1 MTGLVD
7 TWLRIPPQQR
17 KRLVLVA
24 LAALLLAW
32 ILWAA
37 RAVLGPYIL
46 GLALAYLLAPFV
58 GLLEKGLRWVG
69 KQRFL
74 GFFDKIA
81 RPLAILLAY
90 ILLIAIMVGFSAL
103 VVPLVVDQAETLWE
117 QRRVVF
123 NYFSDLVDR
132 IVAQYQ
138 LLPPEV
144 KSQIEQTLGR
154 FSDVIG
160 RAVQQALEGTAVAIS
175 YTVSLVLAILIIPF
189 WTFYLLKD
197 SRKLGKSV
205 AKSIPSQIRGDVLTI
220 VRLIDDA
227 LGAYLRGQL
236 FLGLGIGVMSTIG
249 LSILGV
255 NFAVLLG
262 LIAGVFELI
271 PNIGPI
277 LGGIPA
283 VLVAFSQDP
292 ILALWTVLFTLGIQQ
307 VENLFFAP
315 RILGRSVQLHPV
327 VVMVVLVIGSEIA
340 GLLGLFLAPVMTAV
354 LRDLFRYLYYRFRDD
369 PLPPRQALKKVHQEG
384 GFSIEV

>member
-1 MTGLVD
+1 
-7 TWLRIPPQQR
+7 
-17 KRLVLVA
+17 
-24 LAALLLAW
+24 
-32 ILWAA
+32 
-37 RAVLGPYIL
+37 
-46 GLALAYLLAPFV
+46 
-58 GLLEKGLRWVG
+58 G

-117 QRRVVF
+117 QRRAVF
-123 NYFSDLVDR
+123 DYFSDLVDR

-160 RAVQQALEGTAVAIS
+160 RAVQQTLEGTAVAIS
-175 YTVSLVLAILIIPF
+175 YTVSLVLAIFIIPF

-197 SRKLGKSV
+197 SSKLGKSV
-205 AKSIPSQIRGDVLTI
+205 VKSIPSQVRGDVLTI

-227 LGAYLRGQL
+227 FGAYLRGQL

-262 LIAGVFELI
+262 LIAGIFELI

-292 ILALWTVLFTLGIQQ
+292 ILALWTALFALGIQQ

-315 RILGRSVQLHPV
+315 CILGRSVQLHPV

-354 LRDLFRYLYYRFRDD
+354 LRDLFRYLYYRFSDD